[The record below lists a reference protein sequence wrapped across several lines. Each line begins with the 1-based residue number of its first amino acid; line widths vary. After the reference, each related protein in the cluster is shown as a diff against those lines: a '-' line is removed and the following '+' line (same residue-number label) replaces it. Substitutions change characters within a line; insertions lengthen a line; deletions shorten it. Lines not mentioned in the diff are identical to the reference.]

1 MNGFKELRE
10 NIDSLIDEIKSW
22 IKKKS
27 ILESMQ
33 CIEKANN
40 KKGRLYLLIG
50 TPREDDKLKIRTVP
64 FYALKIA
71 YIKRRL
77 KCYFMLTR
85 RSATWTGSVWR
96 LAVGN

>member
-40 KKGRLYLLIG
+40 KRGRLYLLIG
-50 TPREDDKLKIRTVP
+50 YTKGR
-64 FYALKIA
+64 
-71 YIKRRL
+71 
-77 KCYFMLTR
+77 
-85 RSATWTGSVWR
+85 
-96 LAVGN
+96 